1 MFWNISQARQ
11 SQQQTNLEDSRSI
24 FKLLVEIRSWNAQ
37 MGGVYVPVTDQI
49 QPNLYLDVP
58 NRDITTS
65 DGQKLT
71 LINPANM
78 TRMISELATEKDQ
91 VTFHITSLKPIRPQ
105 NAPDIWETSA
115 LMAFQTKGQKEF
127 YDYQNIG
134 GTDSF
139 RYMAPL
145 ITTESCLQ
153 CHAKQGYQVG
163 DIRGGISVTFPEKI
177 KTPWAIIISH
187 LLIGLMGSIVIF
199 KYGKEI
205 DKNIQTLETESII
218 DGLTRIH
225 NRRYFD
231 LTLNNEFLHSRRNKN
246 PMAIMICDIDNFK
259 LFNDTYGHQ
268 AGDECLKK
276 VAQSLSSGLK
286 RPGDLC
292 ARIGGEEF
300 GIILPYTDIEGAQVI
315 GNLLQA
321 KVESLKILHSINK
334 ASDFVT
340 VSIGVA
346 IYSGENN
353 SLAELFNRADR
364 ALYKAK
370 SSGKNTVF
378 YEDPEVV

>member
-1 MFWNISQARQ
+1 
-11 SQQQTNLEDSRSI
+11 
-24 FKLLVEIRSWNAQ
+24 
-37 MGGVYVPVTDQI
+37 
-49 QPNLYLDVP
+49 
-58 NRDITTS
+58 
-65 DGQKLT
+65 
-71 LINPANM
+71 
-78 TRMISELATEKDQ
+78 
-91 VTFHITSLKPIRPQ
+91 
-105 NAPDIWETSA
+105 
-115 LMAFQTKGQKEF
+115 MAFQTKGQKEF